1 MLAIILLSV
10 FGIACLFLGFLD
22 SKRVLMPAALL
33 FLAVAFVANA
43 REWNHPAS
51 YLNAMMA
58 NSNVS
63 VAFSGIIILSALL
76 ILPLSERYLADER
89 AQLAEYYAILLFSIV
104 GAVMMVS
111 FENMIMLFIGLEIL
125 SVSMYVLTGSD
136 KRNLK
141 SNEAALKY
149 FLMGAFATGILLFGI
164 ALVYGA
170 TGTFTLGGVG
180 SYVTGNAG
188 AISPLLYLG
197 LMLMLI
203 GILFKVSAAPFHFW
217 TPDVYDGAPSFFTA
231 FMSTVVKTAGFAA
244 LYRLLAVAFTDV
256 YSFWWIT
263 VAVITVMTLAAGNL
277 TAVYQQS
284 FKRMLAYSSISHAGY
299 LLIAVVAFNQ
309 KSEEAILF
317 YSLAYSLATVTA
329 FGILML
335 VADQNGTEG
344 RPNEDYSAFNGLAR
358 SNPFLA
364 FALTVSMCS
373 LAGIPLTSGF
383 FGKFFVF
390 ISAIEQQ
397 MVWLLVIAVL
407 MSAVGIYYYFR
418 VVIAMYMRE
427 GNTGVIAVNPLY
439 RFVLIVTTVLTL
451 LLGILPGMITEMD
464 YGGGSK
470 ALGKEKKDQTAA
482 GKRMEMTGKA
492 PRKMYNRL

>member
-1 MLAIILLSV
+1 MLSIILLSI
-10 FGIACLFLGFLD
+10 FGIVCLFLGFLK
-22 SKRVLMPAALL
+22 SKQVLLPAAML
-33 FLAVAFVANA
+33 FVATAFVVNA
-43 REWNHPAS
+43 LDWNRPVS
-51 YLNAMMA
+51 YLNNMMA
-58 NSNVS
+58 INNVS
-63 VAFSGIIILSALL
+63 VAFIGIILLSALL
-76 ILPLSERYLADER
+76 ILPLTQRYINDAR
-89 AQLAEYYAILLFSIV
+89 AQLAEYYAILIFSLV
-104 GAVMMVS
+104 GAIMMVS
-111 FENMIMLFIGLEIL
+111 YENLIMLFIGLEIL

-164 ALVYGA
+164 ALLYGA
-170 TGTFTLGGVG
+170 TGTFTVSGI
-180 SYVTGNAG
+180 SNYVANNPTG
-188 AISPLLYLG
+188 ISPLFHLG
-197 LMLMLI
+197 LLLVLI

-217 TPDVYDGAPSFFTA
+217 TPDVYDGAPSIFTA

-244 LYRLLAVAFTDV
+244 LYHLLGVAFTGV
-256 YSFWWIT
+256 YTFWGMT

-299 LLIAVVAFNQ
+299 LLIAVVAFNAQ
-309 KSEEAILF
+309 SQEAILF

-329 FGILML
+329 FGVLIL
-335 VADQNGTEG
+335 VADQNAIDG
-344 RPNEDYSAFNGLAR
+344 RPNEDYGAFNGLAK

-383 FGKFFVF
+383 FGKFFIF
-390 ISAIEQQ
+390 ISAIEQH

-427 GNTGVIAVNPLY
+427 GSTQTITIAPLY
-439 RFVLIVTTVLTL
+439 RLILIITTILTL
-451 LLGILPGMITEMD
+451 LLGVAPGIIKGMV
-464 YGGGSK
+464 
-470 ALGKEKKDQTAA
+470 
-482 GKRMEMTGKA
+482 
-492 PRKMYNRL
+492 